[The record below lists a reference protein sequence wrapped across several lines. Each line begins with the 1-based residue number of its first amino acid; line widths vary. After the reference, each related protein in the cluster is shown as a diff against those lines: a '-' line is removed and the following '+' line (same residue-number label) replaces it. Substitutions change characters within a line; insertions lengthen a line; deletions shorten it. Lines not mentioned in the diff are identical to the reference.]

1 MKKEKRAIPEMSID
15 AKMLYDRLV
24 KMEIGEEVSY
34 GDLSRIIGRNV
45 QSIAYSLLKT
55 AREKAERE
63 EQMVFAPVRNIG
75 IKRLNDI
82 GIISAGSG
90 YIGKIRRL
98 ARRGS
103 RKITCVK
110 DFSSLPKDEQLKH
123 NVSLSV
129 LGAME
134 QFGSSAT
141 IRRISGKVASTQG
154 ILPSAIA
161 ARAAFE

>member
-1 MKKEKRAIPEMSID
+1 MTKEKRAIPELSID
-15 AKMLYDRLV
+15 ARMLYERITKLR
-24 KMEIGEEVSY
+24 IGEQISY
-34 GDLSRIIGRNV
+34 SELSEIIGRDI
-45 QSIAYSLLKT
+45 QSSYSILTT
-55 AREKAERE
+55 ARNKAERE
-63 EQMVFAPVRNIG
+63 DQMVFAPVRNIG

-90 YIGKIRRL
+90 YIGKIRRM

-141 IRRISGKVASTQG
+141 IKRLSGKVASTQG